1 MKNFFLQADGI
12 YLMETDYPQKGN
24 KYFINYRNLLINLI
38 KNNNIA
44 VIYTIYPVESSLIYT
59 YLDKNCFTEIKI
71 SNMLNS
77 YELKNCHEING

>member
-1 MKNFFLQADGI
+1 MKMYFGYNISAKKKFKI
-12 YLMETDYPQKGN
+12 YIIILAVFSVCINQYYGN
-24 KYFINYRNLLINLI
+24 RG
-38 KNNNIA
+38 
-44 VIYTIYPVESSLIYT
+44 IYPVESSLIYT